1 MAMIANS
8 TGMTSND
15 LSLNSTSTLSPE
27 PWTPPPWY
35 QFHVCSVAPYGFI
48 FYFGVKVFNLAIGTP
63 CNILVLWQ
71 ISSRKSDSST
81 SDIFIF
87 NLALMDTYFCLMGP
101 IDMVNR
107 LVLDNQ
113 GIWYFQRFA
122 YGVKDTGPLFLVCI
136 CLDRYVAVVH
146 PVLFT
151 GIRDNKIRVGVSV
164 VTWALILAYSL
175 TKSILGVMSV
185 NEVFSGLI
193 LFAFALMIYC
203 NLSIIW
209 VLRRSVAG
217 KEVMHPVKKKA
228 FKMVLVIL
236 GIIFVNYL
244 PPVALV
250 PFFSYYTFVQF
261 RCQVTISVFAIMD
274 LSCSME
280 PLLYLTKMDRPACVP
295 GWCCAGESSAKKPY
309 EVKV

>member
-1 MAMIANS
+1 MLYYN
-8 TGMTSND
+8 
-15 LSLNSTSTLSPE
+15 LSYIPSLSS
-27 PWTPPPWY
+27 
-35 QFHVCSVAPYGFI
+35 Q
-48 FYFGVKVFNLAIGTP
+48 
-63 CNILVLWQ
+63 
-71 ISSRKSDSST
+71 
-81 SDIFIF
+81 
-87 NLALMDTYFCLMGP
+87 
-101 IDMVNR
+101 
-107 LVLDNQ
+107 
-113 GIWYFQRFA
+113 
-122 YGVKDTGPLFLVCI
+122 VCI

-261 RCQVTISVFAIMD
+261 RCQVTISVFSIMD

-280 PLLYLTKMDRPACVP
+280 PLLYITKMDRPACVP
-295 GWCCAGESSAKKPY
+295 GWCCARESSAKKPY

>member
-1 MAMIANS
+1 MATIISS
-8 TGMTSND
+8 TSDD
-15 LSLNSTSTLSPE
+15 LTLNSTSSHIFE

-35 QFHVCSVAPYGFI
+35 QYHMCSVAPYAFV

-63 CNILVLWQ
+63 CNILVLKQ
-71 ISSRKSDSST
+71 LAVRKSDSST

-87 NLALMDTYFCLMGP
+87 NLAILDAYFCLMGP
-101 IDMVNR
+101 IDIFNR
-107 LVLDNQ
+107 LVLNDQ
-113 GIWYFQRFA
+113 RVWYFQRFA
-122 YGVKDTGPLFLVCI
+122 YGLKDTAPLFLVCI
-136 CLDRYVAVVH
+136 CLDRYIAVVH

-151 GIRDNKIRVGVSV
+151 GIRDNKIRIVVSV
-164 VTWALILAYSL
+164 STWGLIVAYGL

-193 LFAFALMIYC
+193 LFSFALMIYC

-236 GIIFVNYL
+236 GIIIVNYL

-261 RCQVTISVFAIMD
+261 QCQVTISVFSLMD
-274 LSCSME
+274 LSCSIE
-280 PLLYLTKMDRPACVP
+280 PLLYITKMDRPACLP
-295 GWCCAGESSAKKPY
+295 GWCSRGVTSTKSF
-309 EVKV
+309 KVDV